1 VIERKNV
8 MIWDDVTTGQILK
21 DQMIILGDTN
31 LREEIYTT
39 ILRKNLSNRRG
50 KEEGKKKGG

>member
-8 MIWDDVTTGQILK
+8 IWDDVTTGQILK
-21 DQMIILGDTN
+21 DQMIILGDTK
-31 LREEIYTT
+31 LREEIYTP
-39 ILRKNLSNRRG
+39 ILRNNLSNRRG